1 MAPYLSDPDMPHTIG
16 TNGVTPRNMAAITAK
31 DVLEPIAII
40 GIGGR
45 FPGEATNP
53 EKLWDLICKGQS
65 AMSEVPK
72 DRFNIDAFYHPHAE
86 RQGTMNVRGGH
97 YMQEDVACFDAP
109 FFSITPQ
116 EANAMDPQQRL
127 ALEVAYES
135 LENAGLR
142 IEDVAGSPMACF
154 MASFTRDYANL
165 RSHDA
170 EDIPKYEGT
179 GNGAA
184 LISNRI
190 SWFFDLKGPS
200 LSLDTACSSSLVA
213 LHLACQSLRSGESKT
228 ALVGGTNLLL
238 MPEMQIAMTSLHFLS
253 PDSKCQAFDHKAN
266 GYSRGEGA
274 AVITLKPLADALRDN
289 NVIRAV
295 IRGTG
300 VNQDGKTPGITLP
313 SAEAQ
318 EELIRTTY
326 QSAGLDFSET
336 NYFEAHG
343 TGTPAG
349 DPLEASAIGATFGA
363 SRSKDNPI
371 PIGSIKT
378 NIGHMEGASGLAG
391 LIKSVYAL
399 EKGIIPP
406 NLWFEKPNPRI
417 PMTDWNIT
425 IPTKL
430 TYWPTQGLRR
440 ASVNSFGYGGTN
452 AHCILDDAYNYLTSR
467 GLKGAHR
474 TVIDS
479 RIEDLET
486 LSDLLSTSSQDSTWS
501 KVDGNE
507 SDRTSYSTT
516 PLEIAKIAP
525 APKLFYWSSHEQNGV
540 ERTSKALLTYLL
552 DKTRGE
558 LPEDFLDSLVYTLS
572 ECRSR
577 LSWKTYAVATTVEE
591 LVSILEQGVPKPLRA
606 SQVPSLGFIFTG
618 QGAQWYAMGRELLC
632 YATFRQ
638 SLEAATAYLE
648 SEGCTWNLF
657 LEFVRDKD
665 TSCIN
670 KAAISQ
676 ATCTALQVALVDLL
690 AEWNIRPTAVIGHSS
705 GEIAAAYAKGAISR
719 EDAWKIAYHRGRLSN
734 TITRDGGMMAVGLG
748 QDAIQPYLDKVTDG
762 EVVVA
767 CINSPS
773 NVTLSGD
780 SAAITQVQEMLEG
793 SKVFARRLNVKTA
806 YHSPH
811 IKAIADEYRRALQ
824 NIRAL
829 KAGDTGAVMF
839 SSVTGKPI
847 NADELG
853 PDYWVDNMI
862 SPVNFLQAVSTAVSY
877 STRKRR
883 TARKEAFI
891 NVLLEVG
898 PHAAL
903 QGPIKQILQHE
914 KTKTPIPYVSV
925 LSRGN
930 DATRT
935 ALEALG
941 KLNQH
946 GYPADLTMANTPG
959 KRATLPVP
967 LTDLPPFAWNHMQR
981 YWYESPISAAYRQRK
996 LPRHD
1001 LLGALSEHCS
1011 DLEPSWRNY
1020 LRVAEMPWIEH
1031 HKVQSSI
1038 LYPLSGMMVMAIEG
1052 IRQISDKSKEIEGF
1066 QLRDVAVG
1074 TAMVVP
1080 ADEPI
1085 ETKLQFRP
1093 WRMGSR
1099 LPDAYWKEFTIS
1111 CRTRQGVWSQHC
1123 SGLISVKYKK
1133 AANTTFTDE
1142 ELEAKNR
1149 HRAEYH
1155 RLANAGFKPDD
1166 PRQVYAAMAELGLQW
1181 GPSFTT
1187 LVHISSGDYEAHC
1200 MLEVPDTKKY
1210 MPENFEYPHV
1220 IHPACLDGF
1229 VQMMI
1234 PASTPTGVQLD
1245 RAKIPRFIESLYI
1258 SAKVPNAP
1266 GTRFYGYS
1274 KSKPYGFNESIAM
1287 VAASTS
1293 EWEEPF
1299 IVIEGCRNISLETMT
1314 ESLAAETITKSLRKL
1329 GAHPT
1334 WDIDLEHLPLDR
1346 AVELLGRYGQEVP
1359 DADSEVIQTLELASF
1374 ILCKRVLRQFG
1385 PDDSQTFAHHHRI
1398 FYEYMQHQYE
1408 LATQG
1413 KLNCQ
1418 RSIPNVDWLN
1428 TTDSFEEEVLARAA
1442 ASTVDG
1448 KLMCRLG
1455 ADYDKILRGE
1465 LEPLQLM
1472 REDDLLTQYYRNG
1485 IGVNKWNPIIAKYVQ
1500 LLSHKKDLKILE
1512 VGAGTGGTT
1521 SVVLEA
1527 LGNRHDASM
1536 RLQSYTFTDISS
1548 GFFEKAS
1555 EEFAPWAPFLQYKVL
1570 NIEKDAGAQGM
1581 PMGEYDLVIANNVL
1595 HATSSISACLKNCRN
1610 MLKPGGVL
1618 LLGELTC
1625 TLARIPMIFGTLPG
1639 WWMGENDGR
1648 KYGPRL
1654 SEKEWEEALRQAGFS
1669 GLDMCFRDHKV
1680 EEEYSVSL
1688 MLSSAAPETP
1698 ASGLP
1703 EKAVLVQPSQP
1714 APSVTSLCSKLIE
1727 ALTAKGTRAEL
1738 VSAEDLDQHELAGK
1752 TCISFLEA
1760 DTPLLYQASQ
1770 DEFEAVK
1777 RMILQSE
1784 STLWLTRGAAMES
1797 SSPESN
1803 IIAGLGRTIR
1813 GEIPH
1818 MQLTT
1823 LDLDPAIGI
1832 DDPATV
1838 LAINSVLQSGME
1850 AKNVEHPDWEY
1861 ALRNGMIHTVRLD
1874 PDAPVNEMLSSI
1886 TETPDAVPMSF
1897 KQPGRPLALA
1907 IKSPGMLDTFQ
1918 FVNDEEYSQP
1928 LSPGQVEIAVKAVGM
1943 NFHDVMIAMGQIADT
1958 DLGVECS
1965 GIVTRVGSKV
1975 TKYKVGDRVITFRLG
1990 CFRNFLRNPEEMFQ
2004 KIPDSMSFEDAA
2016 SIPCIYSTV
2025 YYSLFDVA
2033 HLQQGESV
2041 LIHAAAGGLGQA
2053 AIILCQYIGAEIF
2066 VTVSSETKKRFL
2078 VEEYGIAEDHIFNS
2092 RDLSFAQGIKRMTNG
2107 KGVDVVLNSLAG
2119 EALRQ
2124 SWLAVAPF
2132 GRFIELGKKDI
2143 VGNTGIDMAPFMNNI
2158 RFCGVNM
2165 LSVYRDNIPL
2175 FGRIIADMMRMVSE
2189 GIIRPVKPL
2198 KVFNFSQ
2205 IEEVF
2210 RIMQTGKHIGKMV
2223 LQANDDDLV
2232 PVVPQKARPAQLAAD
2247 ATYLIPGGLGGLGRS
2262 LAQRMAD
2269 QGARNLIFTS
2279 RSGDKRPE
2287 AKKLLANLRSQGVH
2301 VKAYACDISD
2311 ASQLDTVLQEAAVE
2325 FPPIRGVVTCAM
2337 HLQDVFFENMTVEDY
2352 HAAIRPKV
2360 QATRNLHDLLPKDLD
2375 FFICLSSVGGIVGSR
2390 GQGNY
2395 NAGNTYQDAICHHR
2409 RALGLNSTSINLGV
2423 VLGVG
2428 ITAERGE
2435 ILSYLKTG
2443 AMIGVREQEV
2453 LALIEAAMNNSTPTQ
2468 VVAGLATGGL
2478 LNQNGHDEPYWFGDG
2493 RFSHMRIFDTQE
2505 FTVSSEDAGQGL
2517 HESLAA
2523 AQTMGEASDVVC
2535 RALMQKLAKAMMMEL
2550 EDLDASR
2557 PANSYG
2563 VDSLVAVEVRAWVF
2577 KEAKSD
2583 VSVFDILSNDPLTAL
2598 AAKIAAKSSLLSPT
2612 VQREEE

>member
-1 MAPYLSDPDMPHTIG
+1 MAPYMSDPDMPHTNG
-16 TNGVTPRNMAAITAK
+16 TNGVTPRNMASIMANDA
-31 DVLEPIAII
+31 LEPIAII

-53 EKLWDLICKGQS
+53 DKLWDLICKGQS

-142 IEDVAGSPMACF
+142 IEEVAGSPMACF

-253 PDSKCQAFDHKAN
+253 PDSKSQAFDHKAN

-378 NIGHMEGASGLAG
+378 NIGHMEGVSGLAG

-399 EKGIIPP
+399 EKAIIPP

-417 PMTDWNIT
+417 PMAEWNIT
-425 IPTKL
+425 VPTKL

-474 TVIDS
+474 TVTDS
-479 RIEDLET
+479 QIEDLET
-486 LSDLLSTSSQDSTWS
+486 LSDLLSISSQDSTWS
-501 KVDGNE
+501 KVDGNV
-507 SDRTSYSTT
+507 SDRTSYSST

-525 APKLFYWSSHEQNGV
+525 APKLLYWSSHEQNGV
-540 ERTSKALLTYLL
+540 ERTSKALLKYLL

-577 LSWKTYAVATTVEE
+577 LSWKTYAVASTVDE
-591 LVSILEQGVPKPLRA
+591 LVSLLEQGVPKPLRA

-638 SLEAATAYLE
+638 SLEGATAYLE
-648 SEGCTWNLF
+648 REGCTWNLF
-657 LEFVRDKD
+657 LEFVRDRD

-690 AEWNIRPTAVIGHSS
+690 AKWSISPTAVIGHSS

-734 TITRDGGMMAVGLG
+734 TITRDGAMMAVGLG
-748 QDAIQPYLDKVTDG
+748 EAAVQPYLDKITDG

-767 CINSPS
+767 CINSPT

-780 SAAITQVQEMLEG
+780 SAAITQVQELLEA
-793 SKVFARRLNVKTA
+793 SKVFVRRLTVKTA

-811 IKAIADEYRRALQ
+811 VKAIAEEYRRSLQ
-824 NIRAL
+824 DIRTL
-829 KAGDTGAVMF
+829 KAGDSGAAMF
-839 SSVTGKPI
+839 SSVTGKLI
-847 NADELG
+847 DADELG

-877 STRKRR
+877 SARKRR
-883 TARKEAFI
+883 TTRKEAFI

-914 KTKTPIPYVSV
+914 RTKTPIPYISV

-946 GYPADLTMANTPG
+946 GYPVDVTMANTPG
-959 KRATLPVP
+959 KRATPPVP

-981 YWYESPISAAYRQRK
+981 YWYESPISVEYRQRK

-1066 QLRDVAVG
+1066 QLRDVSVG

-1123 SGLISVKYKK
+1123 SGLISVQYKR

-1149 HRAEYH
+1149 HRAEFH

-1258 SAKVPNAP
+1258 SAKVPNSP

-1359 DADSEVIQTLELASF
+1359 DADSEVIRILELASF

-1385 PDDSQTFAHHHRI
+1385 PEDSQTFAPHHRI
-1398 FYEYMQHQYE
+1398 FYKYMQHQYE

-1428 TTDSFEEEVLARAA
+1428 TTDSFDEEVLSRAA

-1455 ADYDKILRGE
+1455 TDYDKILRGE

-1472 REDDLLTQYYRNG
+1472 REGDLLTQYYRNG

-1527 LGNRHDASM
+1527 LGNRHDTSM

-1581 PMGEYDLVIANNVL
+1581 PMGHYDLVIANNVL
-1595 HATSSISACLKNCRN
+1595 HATSSISTCLTNCRN

-1625 TLARIPMIFGTLPG
+1625 TLARIPMIFGTLSG

-1654 SEKEWEEALRQAGFS
+1654 SENEWETALRQAGFS
-1669 GLDMCFRDHKV
+1669 GLDMCFRDHKI

-1688 MLSSAAPETP
+1688 MLSSAVPETP
-1698 ASGLP
+1698 APGLP
-1703 EKAVLVQPSQP
+1703 KNAVLVHP
-1714 APSVTSLCSKLIE
+1714 AEPTPSVTGLCSKLIE
-1727 ALTAKGTRAEL
+1727 ALAGKGTKAEL
-1738 VSAEDLDQHELAGK
+1738 ISMEQLDQHELAGK
-1752 TCISFLEA
+1752 ACISFLEA
-1760 DTPLLYQASQ
+1760 YTPLLYQASRK
-1770 DEFEAVK
+1770 EFEAVK

-1797 SSPESN
+1797 STPEGN

-1823 LDLDPAIGI
+1823 LDLDPGVGI

-1838 LAINSVLQSGME
+1838 LAINSVLQSGVE

-1861 ALRNGMIHTVRLD
+1861 ALRNGTIHTVRLD

-1928 LSPGQVEIAVKAVGM
+1928 LKPRQVEIAVKAMGM

-1965 GIVTRVGSKV
+1965 GIVARVGAGV

-2004 KIPDSMSFEDAA
+2004 KIPDDMSFEDAA

-2033 HLQQGESV
+2033 HLQKGESV

-2066 VTVSSETKKRFL
+2066 VTVSSEKKKRFL
-2078 VEEYGIAEDHIFNS
+2078 VKEYGIAEDHIFNS

-2158 RFCGVNM
+2158 HFCGVNM

-2198 KVFNFSQ
+2198 KTFNLSQ

-2210 RIMQTGKHIGKMV
+2210 RTMQTGKHIGKMV
-2223 LQANDDDLV
+2223 FQANDDDLV
-2232 PVVPQKARPAQLAAD
+2232 PVVPQKARPAELTAD

-2287 AKKLLANLRSQGVH
+2287 AKKLLANLRAQGVH
-2301 VKAYACDISD
+2301 VKAYACDISH
-2311 ASQLDTVLQEAAVE
+2311 ASQLDAVLKEAAVE

-2409 RALGLNSTSINLGV
+2409 RALGLNATSINLGV

-2443 AMIGVREQEV
+2443 AMTGVREQEV
-2453 LALIEAAMNNSTPTQ
+2453 LALIEAAINNSIPAQ
-2468 VVAGLATGGL
+2468 IVAGLATGGL
-2478 LNQNGHDEPYWFGDG
+2478 LNQNGHDEPYWFGDA

-2505 FTVSSEDAGQGL
+2505 FTLSSEDAGQGL

-2523 AQTMGEASDVVC
+2523 AQTMGEASDIVC

-2550 EDLDASR
+2550 DDLDASR

-2598 AAKIAAKSSLLSPT
+2598 AAKIATKSALLSPT